1 MSGFGYLTMLD
12 VVFWPAILE
21 IIPWGWVVF
30 TVIAIAIAVSIV
42 RSILRGI
49 ERDRQEKK

>member
-1 MSGFGYLTMLD
+1 MSGLGYLCLLD

-21 IIPWGWVVF
+21 VIPWGWVVF
-30 TVIAIAIAVSIV
+30 TVMTIAIAVGIV